1 MPAAVANSVPGG
13 IVCVSP
19 APNGI
24 AVGSATVLIGA
35 FPAARLADLTCTAP
49 RSAPARAAPRS
60 SSAADPGENP
70 GMTTFGFESTTDDV
84 LDGHDLTDVNVVVT
98 GTSAGLGVETARA
111 LVTRG
116 ATVVGVV
123 RDPDKARPAL
133 DEAGAHGVDL
143 YEADLASL
151 ASIRTFTDRFF
162 ADGHDRIDV
171 LIANAGVMASP
182 QAATADGF
190 ELQFGTNHL
199 GHFVLVNRLLPLLLT
214 GMPGRIVTLSSAGH
228 RFGNVDLDDPGFDHT
243 PYDAWVAYGRAKTA
257 NILFAVELDRRLSG
271 RGVRATSVHP
281 GGIPTELGRHLTD
294 ETLTELVAKRG
305 RRTVEWKS
313 VPQGAA
319 TSGVG
324 RVRRT
329 RRRGGRSLLR
339 GLRRRPGDR
348 RPGRVAGSDALRPR
362 PRHGR
367 RVVGAVGR
375 AGGRDLRPW
384 LTHAC

>member
-1 MPAAVANSVPGG
+1 MPLGAAGTLL
-13 IVCVSP
+13 
-19 APNGI
+19 
-24 AVGSATVLIGA
+24 ATA
-35 FPAARLADLTCTAP
+35 AARLADLTQHGTP
-49 RSAPARAAPRS
+49 ISPARAARRS
-60 SSAADPGENP
+60 SSAAHPGENP

-123 RDPDKARPAL
+123 RDPDKARHNL

-151 ASIRTFTDRFF
+151 ASIRAFTDRFF

-171 LIANAGVMASP
+171 LIANAGVMACPRAS
-182 QAATADGF
+182 TADGF

-214 GMPGRIVTLSSAGH
+214 GTPSRIVTLSSAGH

-257 NILFAVELDRRLSG
+257 NVLFAVELDRRLSG
-271 RGVRATSVHP
+271 RSVRATSVHP

-294 ETLTELVAKRG
+294 ETLTALVAARG

-319 TSGVG
+319 TAAWAGFVAAADD
-324 RVRRT
+324 V
-329 RRRGGRSLLR
+329 GGRYCEDCAVAPVIDDPDES
-339 GLRRRPGDR
+339 PGVMRYALD
-348 RPGRVAGSDALRPR
+348 PGTAAALWVRSEEL
-362 PRHGR
+362 
-367 RVVGAVGR
+367 VGETF
-375 AGGRDLRPW
+375 DP
-384 LTHAC
+384 